1 MKYAFF
7 IFSILLSIQSAFA
20 QSASVTP
27 IKSFDDSDALVSV
40 VQFMNDVREDL
51 PNAVTL
57 SDKKTIIKDTTK
69 CFEVTS
75 EEVFTETLKGI
86 KKVLRFYPDEELP
99 LEEAVADLESYLGSK
114 SYSRCVFEKTTK
126 EHIIKTIYFFDLKD
140 KTHLR
145 VDNWTLLT
153 AGQ

>member
-7 IFSILLSIQSAFA
+7 ILSILLSFQSAIA
-20 QSASVTP
+20 APSAP
-27 IKSFDDSDALVSV
+27 IRSFDDSEALATV
-40 VQFMNDVREDL
+40 VQFMNDVKEDL

-57 SDKKTIIKDTTK
+57 SDKKTIIKETTK
-69 CFEVTS
+69 CTEVSS
-75 EEVFTETLKGI
+75 EEVFTETFKGI

-99 LEEAVADLESYLGSK
+99 LEEAVTDLESYLGTK
-114 SYSRCVFEKTTK
+114 SYRRCVFEKTTR
-126 EHIIKTIYFFDLKD
+126 EHIIKTIYFEALKD

>member
-7 IFSILLSIQSAFA
+7 IFALFILGQSVQAA
-20 QSASVTP
+20 PVT
-27 IKSFDDSDALVSV
+27 SFNDSDAIITIT
-40 VQFMNDVREDL
+40 QFMNDVKEDL

-57 SDKKTIIKDTTK
+57 SDKKMVIKDVSS
-69 CFEVTS
+69 CLEVTADN
-75 EEVFTETLKGI
+75 VLDETLKGI

-99 LEEAVADLESYLGSK
+99 IEEAVADLESYIGKK
-114 SYSRCVFEKTTK
+114 SYSRCLFEKTTR
-126 EHIIKTIYFFDLKD
+126 EHIIRTIYFFDAKD
-140 KTHLR
+140 KIHLR